1 MGRAGI
7 HAALMLPTASA
18 DGVSEAN
25 RVAMATA
32 TEKWAIP
39 SLSSMIDVMEA
50 ATPLTNIRYTDN
62 PEGAIYGYEQSMDNA
77 YMTRLE
83 QRTPF
88 KGLYLASA

>member
-18 DGVSEAN
+18 DGVSEVN

-77 YMTRLE
+77 YMTWLE